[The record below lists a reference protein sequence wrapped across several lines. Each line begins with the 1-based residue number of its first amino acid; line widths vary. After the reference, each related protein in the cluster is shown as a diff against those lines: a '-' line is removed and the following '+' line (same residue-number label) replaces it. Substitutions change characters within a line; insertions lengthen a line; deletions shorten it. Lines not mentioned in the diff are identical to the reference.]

1 MGYRMVMMTDGD
13 YDSPLEKVWLSVKSA
28 MAAKQFSVKEMGIGE
43 DLSFN
48 ILGWSGN
55 KLSVISQL
63 HANLMANDPNERFRR
78 VADCAVILRKGWG
91 VDAFTLMAEG
101 YVSSNPELTR
111 GRRLVESFIEPE
123 SPVRECLT
131 FTHVER
137 DALVLVTVPYTCT
150 VGRKV
155 AFSKPQIHENTVGLR
170 DAAYPMMFS
179 DVLENAE
186 PVDPPMDVEE
196 FYDTLS
202 MGLMEAGFYTIY
214 ST

>member
-1 MGYRMVMMTDGD
+1 MGMMTEGE

-28 MAAKQFSVKEMGIGE
+28 IAAKKLSVKEMGIGE

-48 ILGWSGN
+48 LLGWNGN
-55 KLSVISQL
+55 KLAVISQL
-63 HANLMANDPNERFRR
+63 HSDLMGHDPQERFRR
-78 VADCAVILRKGWG
+78 VADCAVVLRKGWG

-111 GRRLVESFIEPE
+111 GRRLVEAFVELD

-137 DALVLVTVPYTCT
+137 DAMVLVTVPYICT

-155 AFSKPQIHENTVGLR
+155 KFSKPQIHENTVGLR

-179 DVLENAE
+179 DVLEHAE
-186 PVDPPMDVEE
+186 PVEPPVDKDE
-196 FYDTLS
+196 FYDVLCQ
-202 MGLMEAGFYTIY
+202 GLMEVGFHTLYMD
-214 ST
+214 